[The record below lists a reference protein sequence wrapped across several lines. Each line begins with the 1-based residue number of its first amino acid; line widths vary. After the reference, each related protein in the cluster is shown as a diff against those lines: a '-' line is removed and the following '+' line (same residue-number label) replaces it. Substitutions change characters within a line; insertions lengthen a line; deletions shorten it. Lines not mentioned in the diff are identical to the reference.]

1 MSYSLPLAPTVSVHI
16 GDSGATPTAGQN
28 YQLTCSVTGAENL
41 NSAITY
47 RWTKDSGS
55 GQTQV
60 GTNSSILSFTPLRL
74 SDAASYVYGVTVS
87 SSYLVSDITA
97 TNTLNVTIQC
107 ELNINAIQTIIVTFF
122 KFCIKSPLHLPSH

>member
-1 MSYSLPLAPTVSVHI
+1 MSYSLSLAPTVLVQIS
-16 GDSGATPTAGQN
+16 DSGTTPTAGQN

-47 RWTKDSGS
+47 GWTKDSGS

-60 GTNSSILSFTPLRL
+60 GTNSSILFFTPLRL
-74 SDAASYVYGVTVS
+74 SDAASYVCGVTVS

-97 TNTLNVTIQC
+97 VNTLNVRIQC
-107 ELNINAIQTIIVTFF
+107 EFN
-122 KFCIKSPLHLPSH
+122 

>member
-1 MSYSLPLAPTVSVHI
+1 MSYSHSPAPSVSVQI
-16 GDSGATPTAGQN
+16 SDSGATPTTGQN
-28 YQLTCSVTGAENL
+28 YQLICSVTGAENL

-55 GQTQV
+55 GQTRV

-74 SDAASYVYGVTVS
+74 SDAASYVCGVIVS

-97 TNTLNVTIQC
+97 VNSLNVTIQR
-107 ELNINAIQTIIVTFF
+107 ELNINTIQSI
-122 KFCIKSPLHLPSH
+122 

>member
-1 MSYSLPLAPTVSVHI
+1 MSYSLSQAPTVSVQI
-16 GDSGATPTAGQN
+16 SDSGATPTAGQN
-28 YQLTCSVTGAENL
+28 YRLTCSQSVTRAENL

-55 GQTQV
+55 GETQV

-74 SDAASYVYGVTVS
+74 SDAASYVCRVTVS

-97 TNTLNVTIQC
+97 VNTLNVRTKNQ
-107 ELNINAIQTIIVTFF
+107 NYYMNVN
-122 KFCIKSPLHLPSH
+122 